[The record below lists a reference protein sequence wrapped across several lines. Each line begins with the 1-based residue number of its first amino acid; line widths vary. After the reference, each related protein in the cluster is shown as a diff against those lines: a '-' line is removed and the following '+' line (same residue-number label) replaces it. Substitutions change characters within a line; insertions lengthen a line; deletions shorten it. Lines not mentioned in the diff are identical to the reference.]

1 MNAIFIEHPDTV
13 KKFGG
18 MDMALE
24 YYTPGVYVEEVSSGS
39 VSMTAAPTNITGFI
53 GQTRTGPLN
62 TPTQITSW
70 SDYFD
75 KFVGY
80 TLSDKMTPRGTVA
93 KDVDGNTLKEDIPND
108 KLTDLDWGVYVYFAN
123 GGGKC
128 YIVSVDHP
136 QNNSEKV
143 ALLQASIAKET
154 AGLEA
159 SKDRKAVEGKIVELK
174 RELAALN
181 RPTKNIDK
189 EIIGNDGGPNKRTG
203 LSCFKDKKD
212 ISLVCAPGITS
223 SGVIL
228 ELISYAEAANIFAI
242 LDAPQSLDE
251 LKTFDLS
258 ADLDGLAGLSAKC
271 ASKQAGLYFPWVNV
285 NDNGAIKAVA
295 PSSFAAGIYAR
306 VDNARGVHKAPANE
320 PVRLAAS
327 LVYSINDSEQ
337 ESLNKN
343 GVNCIR
349 NFSDTG
355 IRVWGARTTVSMID
369 PQWRYINV
377 RRLFNMVEASV
388 EQGTK
393 WAVFEPNDSK
403 LWGALTRNT
412 KAFLS
417 RIYNTG
423 AFAGASEAEAFFVT
437 CDASNNPQ
445 ENIDAGIV
453 TIEIGMAPVKP
464 AEFIV
469 FRISQKAPGGAAEE
483 AAE

>member
-1 MNAIFIEHPDTV
+1 
-13 KKFGG
+13 
-18 MDMALE
+18 MALE

-53 GQTRTGPLN
+53 GQTRTGPIN
-62 TPTQITSW
+62 KPVQITSW
-70 SDYFD
+70 ADYFD
-75 KFVGY
+75 NFVGY
-80 TLSDKMTPRGTVA
+80 TLSDKITPRGTVA
-93 KDVDGNTLKEDIPND
+93 KDVDGNVIKENVPND
-108 KLTDLDWGVYVYFAN
+108 KMTDLDWGVYVYFAN

-128 YIVSVDHP
+128 FVVSVDHAAD
-136 QNNSEKV
+136 NSEKT
-143 ALLQASIAKET
+143 ASLKASIAKEE
-154 AGLEA
+154 AGLEGA
-159 SKDRKAVEGKIVELK
+159 KDKKAAEGKIAELK
-174 RELAALN
+174 KELAALG
-181 RPTKNIDK
+181 RPAKGIDK
-189 EIIGNDGGPNKRTG
+189 EIIGNDGGPNRRSG
-203 LSCFKDKKD
+203 LACFKDVE
-212 ISLVCAPGITS
+212 ISLLCAPGITS

-242 LDAPQSLDE
+242 IDAPLNLDE
-251 LKTFDLS
+251 LKSFDLS
-258 ADLDGLAGLSAKC
+258 GDLLGLAGLSAKC

-285 NDNGAIKAVA
+285 NDDSGVKAVA
-295 PSSFAAGIYAR
+295 PSAFAAGIYAR
-306 VDNARGVHKAPANE
+306 VDNERGVHKAPANE

-327 LVYSINDSEQ
+327 LAYTINDSEQ
-337 ESLNKN
+337 EELNKN
-343 GVNCIR
+343 GINCLR

-369 PQWRYINV
+369 PEWRYINV

-469 FRISQKAPGGAAEE
+469 FRISQKAPGGGAEE
-483 AAE
+483 EAE